1 MNKKILVFL
10 VVVLGAISIMAVSI
24 WGTLAE
30 SNSMPPIDTLEIT
43 DYDAINNTDEK
54 ILFVKGIITEEDYMY
69 NIKFSFSPTDANPD
83 GLRARVDIESGVS
96 VILSMAELYVK
107 VIFEDEEAI
116 GKAVTVTVWDINTM
130 KEDSVTLLFATESE
144 VDIDDPDVFE

>member
-43 DYDAINNTDEK
+43 DFDAVNNVDEK
-54 ILFVKGIITEEDYMY
+54 ILFVKGLITEEDYMFP
-69 NIKFSFSPTDANPD
+69 IHFSVSPTDSNQD
-83 GLRARVDIESGVS
+83 GLRAKVDIESGVR
-96 VILSMAELYVK
+96 VISSIAEQYVM
-107 VIFEDEEAI
+107 VIFDASAI
-116 GKAVTVTVWDINTM
+116 GKAVTVTVWDMNTM